1 MVAVEASVEM
11 LAALCFF
18 VTGVSHV
25 AQPRAWAEFF
35 IEMRGRGVVGSFQ
48 NALLHFPLGAIIVS
62 LHNVWTGLPLIL
74 TLIGW
79 GLVFKSLLYFTL
91 PKYGLKKGLGMVSVE
106 KSSGFV
112 VAGVFAIAL
121 GGLFAYLA
129 LRR

>member
-1 MVAVEASVEM
+1 M

-35 IEMRGRGVVGSFQ
+35 IEMRGHGVVGSFQ
-48 NALLHFPLGAIIVS
+48 NALLHFPLGAVIVS
-62 LHNVWTGLPLIL
+62 FHNVWSGPPVVL
-74 TLIGW
+74 TLVGW
-79 GLVFKSLLYFTL
+79 GLVSKSLFYLTF

-106 KSSGFV
+106 KSGGFV
-112 VAGVFAIAL
+112 AAGVFAIAL
-121 GGLFAYLA
+121 SGLFAYLA